1 MKSLLISMLL
11 KNLIK
16 DISKN
21 KKNITVSGL
30 STNSKEIKKNFI
42 FFAIRG
48 SKFNGEKFIK
58 EAINRGA
65 SVIICSSDCKFK
77 SENSLII
84 KTTKIRSILI
94 IIASK
99 FNKDKT
105 KNIKN
110 LST

>member
-1 MKSLLISMLL
+1 MLL

-48 SKFNGEKFIK
+48 SKFNGEKKFIGYFTK
-58 EAINRGA
+58 AIDAALAFDMAYVELSGKWKNNGP
-65 SVIICSSDCKFK
+65 
-77 SENSLII
+77 NSQMNFPNGLGS
-84 KTTKIRSILI
+84 R
-94 IIASK
+94 
-99 FNKDKT
+99 
-105 KNIKN
+105 
-110 LST
+110 